1 MYVLVGVAPSH
12 SCQRPPLPRVGM
24 GARDDAH
31 GIAEQC
37 VCVTGWRS
45 SCLMLNT
52 PFPSA
57 HLSLLYAYWNMEA
70 EVEVLRIPSLSLLS
84 LKETRR
90 GGKGS
95 DSLSCSLRPRFC
107 KLHLLHQD
115 HFAHTGACK

>member
-12 SCQRPPLPRVGM
+12 SCQHPPLPCVGM

-31 GIAEQC
+31 GIAEQR

-70 EVEVLRIPSLSLLS
+70 EVEVLRIPSLSPLF
-84 LKETRR
+84 ERNTER
-90 GGKGS
+90 GK
-95 DSLSCSLRPRFC
+95 RE
-107 KLHLLHQD
+107 
-115 HFAHTGACK
+115 